1 MNVKLGDNKMTESI
15 LESTKQ
21 RLGIPEGVTNFDAE
35 IVPLI
40 NLSINTL
47 FQLGLGPSDSY
58 KITGPIETWHDYIG
72 DDKRLEMVKDYI
84 FMKVK
89 LLWDSNTMT
98 GAVIEV
104 YKAQIKELES
114 RISYQVDPWT
124 TFD

>member
-1 MNVKLGDNKMTESI
+1 MTESI

-89 LLWDSNTMT
+89 LLWDSNTMA